1 MVIIMVIIMLMDT
14 VAMVIMEVVVGTVL
28 AYAIGLKRLLS
39 KRVFLTGYFFRP
51 IFQRFGLR
59 ALIGFIFGL

>member
-1 MVIIMVIIMLMDT
+1 
-14 VAMVIMEVVVGTVL
+14 MVIMEVVVGTVL